1 MNLRYRKLR
10 TNAQTPR
17 RAHASD
23 AGLDLAPT
31 EHCNLEPGR
40 TVKLGTGI
48 AMAIPEGYVG
58 LLVPRSSAKA
68 RGLDIVG
75 IIDASYRGEV
85 TLCVTNIGTQW
96 QEIAREEFLGQL
108 ILVPC
113 LTPSLELTEKW
124 KLDET
129 SRGTGGFGSSGR

>member
-1 MNLRYRKLR
+1 VILQYKKLR

-31 EHCNLEPGR
+31 EHCNLEPSR

-48 AMAIPEGYVG
+48 AMAIPKGHVG

-75 IIDASYRGEV
+75 IIDPQYRGEL

-96 QEIAREEFLGQL
+96 QEIAREEFLAQL
-108 ILVPC
+108 LIIPC
-113 LTPSLELTEKW
+113 VTPSLELCTE
-124 KLDET
+124 LDET
-129 SRGTGGFGSSGR
+129 ERGAGGFGSSDK